1 MTPPRP
7 ASVRVQALI
16 PPLVAVL
23 TLVTLSVLVDIV
35 AVRLPPHFGDTQWRF
50 QTINLFL
57 SAGPQLSLVLGIIA
71 VTGIFGGYRVAVRG
85 AALGALVLAVLLIV
99 LTPLFA
105 LDVLEIRRQVPV
117 DNKRTFDLVTMKT
130 AAFSIAFAVADFW
143 AGRRGLKVSSRES
156 GEAMRETAGRGTL
169 VASE

>member
-7 ASVRVQALI
+7 VSARVQALI

-23 TLVTLSVLVDIV
+23 TLVTLSVLVDIL

-71 VTGIFGGYRVAVRG
+71 VTGIFGGYRGAVRG
-85 AALGALVLAVLLIV
+85 AAIAALVLAVLLVV

-105 LDVLEIRRQVPV
+105 LDVLEIRRQVPL
-117 DNKRTFDLVTMKT
+117 DNKRTFDMVTMKT
-130 AAFSIAFAVADFW
+130 AAFSIAFGLADFW
-143 AGRRGLKVSSRES
+143 AGRVGMKVSSKEA
-156 GEAMRETAGRGTL
+156 GEDVRETAGRGTL
-169 VASE
+169 VGSE